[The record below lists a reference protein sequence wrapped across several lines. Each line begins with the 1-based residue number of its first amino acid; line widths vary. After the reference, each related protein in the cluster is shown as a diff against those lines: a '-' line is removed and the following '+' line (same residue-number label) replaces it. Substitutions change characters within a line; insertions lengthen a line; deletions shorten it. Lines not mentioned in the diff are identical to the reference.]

1 MVLYRDLKSTR
12 QGCCDKECPDI
23 AQMLVSKTVYA
34 FYLSAPG
41 LSGMILLEQMKVI
54 FVSYVFRLSFL
65 VTALAGLVLTSSVL
79 SLYAKAQA
87 SDQVIV
93 ALGDSLTAGYGLDPG
108 QGFPSQLE
116 AWLQDGDIAVSV
128 KDAGVSGD
136 TTAGGLSRLDW
147 VLASL
152 KGETPDLLILE
163 LGANDGL
170 RGIDPAV
177 TRRNLI
183 AIMAKLAEKNIP
195 VLIAG
200 MRASPSMGPEYV
212 DAFDSI
218 FPDLAEAY
226 DAPLYPFFLEGVA
239 ADPALNLGDG
249 IHPTAEGISI
259 IVGKIGPMVKEAL
272 E

>member
-1 MVLYRDLKSTR
+1 MRFR
-12 QGCCDKECPDI
+12 QGGCDKQCPDI
-23 AQMLVSKTVYA
+23 VKMVKFKSHYA
-34 FYLSAPG
+34 FYLSG
-41 LSGMILLEQMKVI
+41 RSLSGMIPLEQIKVI
-54 FVSYVFRLSFL
+54 FVQYVFRLSFL
-65 VTALAGLVLTSSVL
+65 VTALAGLVIMSSI
-79 SLYAKAQA
+79 SNYYGKAQA

-93 ALGDSLTAGYGLDPG
+93 AFGDSLTAGYGLEQG

-116 AWLQDGDIAVSV
+116 VWLQEQGVAVTV

-136 TTAGGLSRLDW
+136 TTAGGLSRLNW

-152 KGETPDLLILE
+152 QGEKPDLLILE

-170 RGIDPAV
+170 RGVDPAV
-177 TRRNLI
+177 TRRNLY
-183 AIMAKLAEKNIP
+183 AMMKQLTEKDIP

-200 MRASPSMGPEYV
+200 MLASPSMGPEYV
-212 DAFDSI
+212 EAFNSI
-218 FPDLAEAY
+218 FPDLAKTY

-239 ADPALNLGDG
+239 GDPALNLGDG
-249 IHPTAEGISI
+249 VHPTAEGISI